1 MADPKMKQKVGN
13 AEVVKT
19 GHTATNAYGANP
31 DAQRRG
37 PGGSV
42 RNVEVK

>member
-1 MADPKMKQKVGN
+1 MADASMKSKTGN
-13 AEVVKT
+13 ATIVKQ
-19 GHTATNAYGANP
+19 GHTATSAFGANP

-42 RNVEVK
+42 RDISVK